1 MCFFVAKLRGKLR
14 AVFFFLEYFR
24 GKGHS
29 TRLRFVLIIIS
40 AISAINETTAIYAI
54 TETA

>member
-1 MCFFVAKLRGKLR
+1 VL
-14 AVFFFLEYFR
+14 FFFFWNILEGR
-24 GKGHS
+24 DS